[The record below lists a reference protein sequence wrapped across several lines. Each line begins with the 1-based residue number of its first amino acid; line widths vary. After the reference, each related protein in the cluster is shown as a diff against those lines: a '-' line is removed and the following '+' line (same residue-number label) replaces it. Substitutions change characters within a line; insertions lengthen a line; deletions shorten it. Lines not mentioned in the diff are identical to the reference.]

1 MADPLASLSA
11 VVVPRGDADLDERE
25 RFLDSLTRL
34 PLPRS
39 FVFATC
45 HRVEL
50 YAVDQTTLPRARGSR
65 LLRGTEAAR
74 HLFRVAAGLESLVA
88 GEVQILGQLRRVRG
102 SVRGEPLLEALIERA
117 LRLGRDVRA
126 GTALGSMTRSL
137 GSLAVDE
144 ALRFVDRPAEATAL
158 VVGAGEMGKLASRA
172 LRHRVRTLLV
182 ANRDAARAAALASE
196 IDAKAVP
203 LADLNEALARA
214 TCVISAADTRGALFD
229 APRLHER
236 LLRGPLVI
244 VDLAVPRSVG
254 ADARA
259 LAGLVYRTADD
270 LRDRA
275 APPASAIGAAE
286 RECERMTARFAGDW
300 RGRLAV
306 PVIRALRVRSDELRQ
321 HQLTRALGKLGHLGA
336 RDREVVTALASSLT
350 NAFLHEPTVAL
361 LASPERADAA
371 RELFRLE
378 DSSS

>member
-1 MADPLASLSA
+1 M
-11 VVVPRGDADLDERE
+11 PR
-25 RFLDSLTRL
+25 
-34 PLPRS
+34 RS
-39 FVFATC
+39 
-45 HRVEL
+45 
-50 YAVDQTTLPRARGSR
+50 
-65 LLRGTEAAR
+65 
-74 HLFRVAAGLESLVA
+74 
-88 GEVQILGQLRRVRG
+88 
-102 SVRGEPLLEALIERA
+102 
-117 LRLGRDVRA
+117 
-126 GTALGSMTRSL
+126 
-137 GSLAVDE
+137 
-144 ALRFVDRPAEATAL
+144 
-158 VVGAGEMGKLASRA
+158 
-172 LRHRVRTLLV
+172 
-182 ANRDAARAAALASE
+182 
-196 IDAKAVP
+196 
-203 LADLNEALARA
+203 RA

-321 HQLTRALGKLGHLGA
+321 HQLARALGKLGHLGA

-350 NAFLHEPTVAL
+350 NAFLHAPTVAL